1 MNWILDNLEKLVP
14 VVITILYF
22 VGSSK
27 AKKVEDGRRA
37 ADPGAEDR
45 SRRIQEDI
53 RRKILERQQEG
64 KPIVRIEPPE
74 EPFVRQPEFEESDDP
89 FEPEFDERR
98 GEQMLYV
105 EEEVSTPAPMSS
117 GPDVLFERQRQQI
130 EEQMQK
136 ARDLRNRL
144 PAMHGKLAPTS
155 SRGNGL
161 KGIGDLRMNI
171 RKDLKDANSIRRAI
185 VLKEL
190 LDAPLALR

>member
-1 MNWILDNLEKLVP
+1 
-14 VVITILYF
+14 
-22 VGSSK
+22 
-27 AKKVEDGRRA
+27 
-37 ADPGAEDR
+37 
-45 SRRIQEDI
+45 
-53 RRKILERQQEG
+53 
-64 KPIVRIEPPE
+64 
-74 EPFVRQPEFEESDDP
+74 
-89 FEPEFDERR
+89 
-98 GEQMLYV
+98 MLYV

-190 LDAPLALR
+190 LDTPLALR

>member
-27 AKKVEDGRRA
+27 AKKVEGGRRA

-45 SRRIQEDI
+45 SHRIQEDI

-74 EPFVRQPEFEESDDP
+74 EPFVRQPEFEESNDP

-98 GEQMLYV
+98 GEQMLYA

-117 GPDVLFERQRQQI
+117 GPDVLFERQHQQI

-190 LDAPLALR
+190 LDTPLALR